1 MTHYVDGKAGK
12 ANCRLLCPNAE
23 SIGWAPRDIDCH
35 HEGPSRKRKRQLPP
49 LSVVNMKTDP
59 DALEPGTGSDGLVGG
74 RGKKKSLNAHQFR
87 PSVQLSACLSTI
99 NDDDEKVS
107 RIITITV
114 TGAYLYDAS
123 AKNDVPQCDSTA
135 KAFVIGTISGNAK
148 LDILPLHDAIARNS
162 YSATSS
168 TSLDHGVE
176 VYLDIFG
183 KRTSRPYDT
192 TTVHRPNWMNPLQL
206 SIVVVHRCGE
216 SDKMNDQ
223 DDMDGSTW
231 EQMTRMMNVDDDEN
245 EDQKVVMQI
254 RIRSMDDTKLRDYC
268 YHGVFP
274 TETYALRM
282 IPPFALHCTNDA
294 REACVTILE
303 SWTEAMDKI
312 IDDDKCDKTILICG
326 AKGSGKSTFLR
337 YATNRLLSA
346 VPSTSSRHSSVA
358 ILDLDCG
365 QPELGVPGT
374 MSLTILSSPLL
385 MDPPGHIFFGG
396 SRSRLRPGSQ
406 KPDGDLNVASYFF
419 GDVTSKA
426 DPDTYVEMASRLMQR
441 YREIQS
447 SSVVLKGCLPLL
459 ANMDGW
465 VKGLGYEILS
475 AIVGIV
481 NPGHLVQIVGNTKA
495 KSFDMSA
502 HVNNDHG
509 GRLINSL
516 KVNHCHHV
524 HRRIHAI
531 QSFDGCSL
539 HTEND
544 YRHTGPLL
552 ASTSNHRAHQQCT
565 YFLGGHDKMLK
576 LLRHCVVFPVES
588 VLFHRER
595 RLHDLNSN
603 IGLVLASLSPY
614 AVPFGSVRVCPPP
627 GLLDGTSDP
636 GSLWGV
642 RGDLAV
648 DNMHGSL
655 NGSVVGLCQE
665 PETFDTHHLPIHAC
679 VGLGIIRSI
688 DQARKIFF
696 LLTPVCPSLLVGV
709 TSLVCGNVHLP
720 WEGVYRGIHT
730 ESLLYMSCGQS
741 ILRVSSGSDAM

>member
-1 MTHYVDGKAGK
+1 MKKHYVDGKAGK
-12 ANCRLLCPNAE
+12 ANRRLLCPNAE
-23 SIGWAPRDIDCH
+23 SIGWVPRDIDGH
-35 HEGPSRKRKRQLPP
+35 QESPP

-59 DALEPGTGSDGLVGG
+59 DEYEPGTGSDGLVGG
-74 RGKKKSLNAHQFR
+74 RGENFTPNANQFR
-87 PSVQLSACLSTI
+87 PSVQLSARLSTI
-99 NDDDEKVS
+99 NEDDKKVS
-107 RIITITV
+107 RIITITL

-123 AKNDVPQCDSTA
+123 AKNDVPRCDSTE
-135 KAFVIGTISGNAK
+135 KVFVVGTISGNAK
-148 LDILPLHDAIARNS
+148 LDILPLHEAISRSS

-168 TSLDHGVE
+168 TSLDRGVE
-176 VYLDIFG
+176 LYLDILG

-192 TTVHRPNWMNPLQL
+192 TTVHRPDWMTPLPL
-206 SIVVVHRCGE
+206 SIVVVHHCRE
-216 SDKMNDQ
+216 SGKMNDQ

-231 EQMTRMMNVDDDEN
+231 EQMTCMPMNVDDDEN
-245 EDQKVVMQI
+245 EDQKVVMRI
-254 RIRSMDDTKLRDYC
+254 RLRSMDDTKIRDYC

-282 IPPFALHCTNDA
+282 IPPFAPHCTNDA

-303 SWTEAMDKI
+303 SWREAMDKI

-337 YATNRLLSA
+337 YATNRLLS
-346 VPSTSSRHSSVA
+346 VPSTSSRHSRVA

-374 MSLTILSSPLL
+374 MSLRILSSPLL
-385 MDPPGHIFFGG
+385 IDPPGHIFCGG
-396 SRSRLRPGSQ
+396 SRSRLRPRSQ
-406 KPDGDLNVASYFF
+406 MPDGGLNVASYFF

-426 DPDTYVEMASRLMQR
+426 DPDTYVEIASRLMQQ

-447 SSVVLKGCLPLL
+447 SPAGSKGCLPLL

-465 VKGLGYEILS
+465 VKGLGYELLS

-502 HVNNDHG
+502 HVEDDHG
-509 GRLINSL
+509 SRLINPL
-516 KVNHCHHV
+516 KVDHCRNAP
-524 HRRIHAI
+524 RRIHVI

-539 HTEND
+539 HVSEND
-544 YRHTGPLL
+544 YRHTGQLL
-552 ASTSNHRAHQQCT
+552 ASTSNHRAHRQCT
-565 YFLGGHDKMLK
+565 YFLGGYNKIRRLS
-576 LLRHCVVFPVES
+576 RHCDVFPVDS

-595 RLHDLNSN
+595 GLHDLNSN

-614 AVPFGSVRVCPPP
+614 AVPFGSVRVYPPP

-642 RGDLAV
+642 RGDLAAG
-648 DNMHGSL
+648 NMHGSL

-665 PETFDTHHLPIHAC
+665 PEKFDAHHLPVHAC

-696 LLTPVCPSLLVGV
+696 MLTPVCPSLLAGV

-720 WEGVYRGIHT
+720 RECVYRGIHT
-730 ESLLYMSCGQS
+730 ESLMYMACGQS
-741 ILRVSSGSDAM
+741 IMRVTSGSDAM

>member
-1 MTHYVDGKAGK
+1 MKKHYVDSKAGK
-12 ANCRLLCPNAE
+12 ANRRLLCPNAE
-23 SIGWAPRDIDCH
+23 SIGWAPRDIDVH
-35 HEGPSRKRKRQLPP
+35 QEGPSRKRKRQSPP

-59 DALEPGTGSDGLVGG
+59 NAHEPIGSDGLVGG
-74 RGKKKSLNAHQFR
+74 RGGENVSLNANQFR
-87 PSVQLSACLSTI
+87 PSVQLSARLSTI

-107 RIITITV
+107 HIITITL

-123 AKNDVPQCDSTA
+123 AKNDILRCDSAVKT
-135 KAFVIGTISGNAK
+135 FVVGTISGNAK
-148 LDILPLHDAIARNS
+148 LDILPLHDAIARSS

-168 TSLDHGVE
+168 TSLDQGVE
-176 VYLDIFG
+176 LYLDILG
-183 KRTSRPYDT
+183 KRTSRPNDT
-192 TTVHRPNWMNPLQL
+192 TTVHRPDWMTPLPL
-206 SIVVVHRCGE
+206 SIIVVHRCWE
-216 SDKMNDQ
+216 SGKMNDQ
-223 DDMDGSTW
+223 DDMDGS
-231 EQMTRMMNVDDDEN
+231 EQMTRMPMNVDDDKN
-245 EDQKVVMQI
+245 EDQKVVMRI
-254 RIRSMDDTKLRDYC
+254 RLRSMDNTKLSDYC

-282 IPPFALHCTNDA
+282 IPSFAPHFTNDA

-303 SWTEAMDKI
+303 SWREAMDKI

-337 YATNRLLSA
+337 YAANRLLSA
-346 VPSTSSRHSSVA
+346 VPSTSSRHPRVA

-374 MSLTILSSPLL
+374 MSLTTLSSPLL
-385 MDPPGHIFFGG
+385 MDPPGHIFCGG
-396 SRSRLRPGSQ
+396 SRYMPRRRSQ
-406 KPDGDLNVASYFF
+406 KPDGGVNVASYFF

-447 SSVVLKGCLPLL
+447 SSAGSKGCLPLL

-465 VKGLGYEILS
+465 VKGLGYELLS

-502 HVNNDHG
+502 HLEDNHG
-509 GRLINSL
+509 SRLINPL
-516 KVNHCHHV
+516 RVDHCRHV
-524 HRRIHAI
+524 PRRIHAI

-539 HTEND
+539 HTVKD
-544 YRHTGPLL
+544 YQHTGLL
-552 ASTSNHRAHQQCT
+552 FASTSNHRAHRQCT
-565 YFLGGHDKMLK
+565 YFLGGYDKMLR
-576 LLRHCVVFPVES
+576 LSRHCVVFPVDS

-595 RLHDLNSN
+595 GLHDLNSN

-614 AVPFGSVRVCPPP
+614 AVPFGSVKVYPPP

-636 GSLWGV
+636 KSLWGF
-642 RGDLAV
+642 RGNSAAG
-648 DNMHGSL
+648 NMHGSL
-655 NGSVVGLCQE
+655 SGSVVGLCQE
-665 PETFDTHHLPIHAC
+665 PETFDAHHLPVHAC
-679 VGLGIIRSI
+679 IGLGIIRSI

-696 LLTPVCPSLLVGV
+696 LLTPVCPSLLAGV

-720 WEGVYRGIHT
+720 RECVYRGIHT
-730 ESLLYMSCGQS
+730 ESLMYMSCGQS
-741 ILRVSSGSDAM
+741 IVRVSSGSDAM